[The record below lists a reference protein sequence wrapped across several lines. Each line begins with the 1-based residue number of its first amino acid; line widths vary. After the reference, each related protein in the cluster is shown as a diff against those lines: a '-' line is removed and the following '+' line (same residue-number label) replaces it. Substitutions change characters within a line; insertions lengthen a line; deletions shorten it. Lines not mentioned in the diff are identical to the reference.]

1 MPCCKDHRPD
11 CCCGKIR
18 GFGRR
23 ITPARHAVLDALS
36 ARGEHLTAEEVFKA
50 ANKHYP
56 NIGLAT
62 VYRTLELFTNLGMVT
77 KFDTGDDKA
86 RYEFADGP
94 AAKGHHHHLVC
105 TSCHRIIDYKDFI
118 KEEMELL
125 RCTEEGLANKYG
137 FRIKS
142 HVMQFY
148 GLCKD
153 CAK

>member
-1 MPCCKDHRPD
+1 MNNCNEHNPN

-23 ITPARHAVLDALS
+23 ITPARHAVLDVLMEK
-36 ARGEHLTAEEVFKA
+36 GEHLTAEEVFA
-50 ANKHYP
+50 GASRRYP
-56 NIGLAT
+56 NLGLAT
-62 VYRTLELFTNLGMVT
+62 VYRTLELLTSLGVIS

-86 RYEFADGP
+86 RYEFSDPAGP
-94 AAKGHHHHLVC
+94 KGHHHHLVC
-105 TSCHRIIDYKDFI
+105 TSCRKIIDYKDFI
-118 KEEMELL
+118 SEEMELL
-125 RCTEEGLANKYG
+125 KRTEEGLAKKYG
-137 FRIKS
+137 FRINS